1 VTGLIEVS
9 ATYSRTVRRQQVLV
23 LWLGDSN
30 LESPVVAWSFWDGTG
45 ARRTMA
51 GDESEP
57 PFSSGLAALR
67 DGWRV
72 FQASPLLPH
81 YPGTETQTAY
91 LKYEFWLEKI
101 VEVEA

>member
-1 VTGLIEVS
+1 MTGLIEAS

-45 ARRTMA
+45 ARKTMA